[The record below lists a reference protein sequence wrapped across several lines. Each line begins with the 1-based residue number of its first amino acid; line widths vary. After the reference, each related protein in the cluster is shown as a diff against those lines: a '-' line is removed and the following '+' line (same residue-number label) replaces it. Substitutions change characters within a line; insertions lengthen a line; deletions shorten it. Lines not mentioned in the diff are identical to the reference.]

1 MDHVSLRLVVKKQNG
16 DFNIGNDM
24 TQFRFNFVH
33 INQKI
38 FKMIFSMS
46 QNTFFKTVKK
56 TVYYIV

>member
-46 QNTFFKTVKK
+46 
-56 TVYYIV
+56 